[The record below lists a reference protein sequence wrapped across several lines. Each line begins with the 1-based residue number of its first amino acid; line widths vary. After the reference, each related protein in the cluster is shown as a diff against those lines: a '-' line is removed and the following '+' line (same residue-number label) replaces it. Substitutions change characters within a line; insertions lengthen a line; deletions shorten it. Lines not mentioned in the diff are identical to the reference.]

1 MQQQLANASSSKQQR
16 SQRSDSDS
24 ESVFT
29 DDDEW
34 AHPLPLRENIGKLQ
48 AKARLSIVPSDS
60 LFIKIE
66 LSLLLFALRTS
77 NCRLTTL
84 LPSLTN
90 RYYVS
95 RITHQI

>member
-1 MQQQLANASSSKQQR
+1 MQQQLANASSNKQQR

-48 AKARLSIVPSDS
+48 AKA
-60 LFIKIE
+60 IKIE
-66 LSLLLFALRTS
+66 LSLLLFALRTYH
-77 NCRLTTL
+77 LTL
-84 LPSLTN
+84 
-90 RYYVS
+90 
-95 RITHQI
+95 IDCF